1 MKTYKKL
8 SKDVKL
14 WYEIEDDRVYI
25 EELSTKEEQRNKGL
39 AKAELLNFIK
49 WAKCLSGIKSIYL
62 CGNPLDDT
70 TEENRLFAFY
80 ESLGFDNDGNNV
92 FELKF

>member
-8 SKDVKL
+8 SKEVRFF
-14 WYEIEDDRVYI
+14 YEIEDTRIYI
-25 EELSTKEEQRNKGL
+25 EEITTKEESRGKGL

-49 WAKCLSGIKSIYL
+49 WAKTLDGIKSIYM

-70 TEENRLFAFY
+70 TEEQRLFAFY
-80 ESLGFDNDGNNV
+80 ESLDFVNDGNNV
-92 FELKF
+92 FELTF

>member
-1 MKTYKKL
+1 MKAYKKL

-49 WAKCLSGIKSIYL
+49 WAKCLNGIKSIYM
-62 CGNPLDDT
+62 CGNPLDDIT
-70 TEENRLFAFY
+70 DEQRLFEFY

>member
-49 WAKCLSGIKSIYL
+49 WAKSLDGIKSIYL
-62 CGNPLDDT
+62 CGNPLDNKT
-70 TEENRLFAFY
+70 NEQRLFAFY
-80 ESLGFDNDGNNV
+80 ESLDFNNDGNNV